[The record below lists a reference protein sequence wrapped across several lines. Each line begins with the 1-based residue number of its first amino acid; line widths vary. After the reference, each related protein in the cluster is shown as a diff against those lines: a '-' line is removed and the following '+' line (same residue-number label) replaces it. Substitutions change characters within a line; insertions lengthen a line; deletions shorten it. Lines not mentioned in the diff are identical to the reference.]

1 MRGSSFHRFVAVALA
16 TVMLTIAVPLHAGGT
31 GIPQEIP
38 EAAPTAGAAPSPES
52 AAGVVGA
59 IVCGGGGWLIRT
71 NPALGMNPYVLA
83 ATLAG
88 CLLML
93 LDCL

>member
-1 MRGSSFHRFVAVALA
+1 MRVSSFHRFVAVALA
-16 TVMLTIAVPLHAGGT
+16 AVMLTVAVPVLAGGMGT
-31 GIPQEIP
+31 PQEIP
-38 EAAPTAGAAPSPES
+38 DAAPIVGADPSPDS
-52 AAGVVGA
+52 SAGVVGA
-59 IVCGGGGWLIRT
+59 IVCGGGSWLIRS

-93 LDCL
+93 LDCF